1 MWKPEAMP
9 EAIPDQHGRTILV
22 TGANSGLGLRTAEV
36 LAGAGATVLL
46 ACRNPARAEAA
57 LESISSIATGDA
69 PRTIALDLA
78 DLESVAA
85 AAAEVAKIVDRLDVL
100 VNNAGIMAVPRSLT
114 KQGFESQ
121 FGVNHL
127 GHFALTGRLLPTLL
141 AAPAARVVT
150 VSSNAHRLGKMHWDD
165 LAAEAGYSRWPRY
178 AQSKLANLLFT
189 TELNR
194 QAGIHH
200 TFLIAVAAHPGYA
213 ATNLNANG
221 PSDKGARRLT
231 SMMTS
236 LSDRVFAQSDA
247 AGARPQIHAA
257 TATDVVGNDYFG
269 PDGPMEQRGRGVKRV
284 LRTGRAADGEAA
296 ATLWKVSE
304 ELTDVTYD
312 WPDPS

>member
-1 MWKPEAMP
+1 MWKPELMS
-9 EAIPDQHGRTILV
+9 EVMPDQHGRTVLV
-22 TGANSGLGLRTAEV
+22 TGANSGLGLRTAEA

-46 ACRNPARAEAA
+46 ACRNPERAEAA
-57 LESISSIATGDA
+57 LDSISSIATGDA

-85 AAAEVAKIVDRLDVL
+85 AAAKVVDTVDHLDVL
-100 VNNAGIMAVPRSLT
+100 VNNAGIMAVSRSLT
-114 KQGFESQ
+114 RQSFESQ

-127 GHFALTGRLLPTLL
+127 GHFALTGQVLPTLL

-150 VSSNAHRLGKMHWDD
+150 VSSTAHRIGKMHWDD
-165 LAAEAGYSRWPRY
+165 LSAEAGYRRWPRY

-189 TELNR
+189 AELNC

-213 ATNLNANG
+213 ATNLTANG
-221 PSDKGARRLT
+221 PSDNGARRLT
-231 SMMTS
+231 SLVTS
-236 LSDRVFAQSDA
+236 LGDRLIAQSDV

-257 TATDVVGNDYFG
+257 TTTDVIGNDYFG
-269 PDGPMEQRGRGVKRV
+269 PNGPMEQRGRGVKRV
-284 LRTGRAADGEAA
+284 PRSGRAADSDAA

-304 ELTDVTYD
+304 ELTGVTYD
-312 WPDPS
+312 WPDPN

>member
-1 MWKPEAMP
+1 MCKPEAMS
-9 EAIPDQHGRTILV
+9 EVMPDQHGRTVLV
-22 TGANSGLGLRTAEV
+22 TGANSGLGLRTAEA

-57 LESISSIATGDA
+57 LDSISSIATGDA

-85 AAAEVAKIVDRLDVL
+85 AAAEVSSTVDHLDVL
-100 VNNAGIMAVPRSLT
+100 VNNAGIMAVPRALT

-141 AAPAARVVT
+141 TAPAARVVT
-150 VSSNAHRLGKMHWDD
+150 VSSGAHRIGSMHWQD
-165 LAAEAGYSRWPRY
+165 LGAEAGYSRWPRY

-189 TELNR
+189 AELNR
-194 QAGIHH
+194 QAGINHVQ
-200 TFLIAVAAHPGYA
+200 LIAVAAHPGYA

-231 SMMTS
+231 SMLTS
-236 LSDRVFAQSDA
+236 LGDRIFAQSDV

-269 PDGPMEQRGRGVKRV
+269 PDGFMEQRGRGVKRV
-284 LRTGRAADGEAA
+284 PRTGRAADGEAA

-304 ELTDVTYD
+304 ELTGVIYD